1 VRDKP
6 VDGTVKFLV
15 VDDHPIFRHGMKALI
30 ESDPRYRVYA
40 EAGTIAEAIERIEAE
55 VPDMVLLDI
64 SLGSQNG
71 LDLLKTL
78 HAAHPQVRTLVVSIH
93 DEAIYAERAL
103 RANARGYLMKH
114 EASSVLKEA
123 ISEILAGRIF
133 ISASFRERLLEQA
146 CKSRNEGPRSNTAR
160 LSDRELE
167 VLKYMGQGFGATE
180 IATTLGISVKTV
192 GVYQDHIKKKLAFES
207 ISELRK
213 YAIEWAQRP

>member
-1 VRDKP
+1 MEK
-6 VDGTVKFLV
+6 TIKFLI
-15 VDDHPIFRHGMKALI
+15 VDDHPIFRHGMRMLI
-30 ESDPRYRVYA
+30 ESDPRYRVCA
-40 EAGTIAEAIERIEAE
+40 EAGKVEEAVEAARRE
-55 VPDMVLLDI
+55 TPDMVVLDI

-71 LDLLKTL
+71 LDLLPVL
-78 HAAHPQVRTLVVSIH
+78 HSADPRIRTLVVSIH

-123 ISEILAGRIF
+123 ISEILAGKIF
-133 ISASFRERLLEQA
+133 VSASFRERLLERA
-146 CKSRNEGPRSNTAR
+146 CKSRSEDFRSSVAQ

-180 IATTLGISVKTV
+180 IAGTLGIAVKTV
-192 GVYQDHIKKKLAFES
+192 GVYQDHIKRKLAFGS

-213 YAIEWAQRP
+213 YAIEWVQGP